1 MRRLQTF
8 RANGAALPFPVG
20 PATII
25 YPVLCLYQ
33 TFSQR
38 RGMVKNDHHLAPM
51 LSAIER
57 IKADLDE
64 YHPKALLLFG
74 SLARRLSGDLGDH
87 RPNDI
92 DLLVVTN
99 NTPFLVMKREYGCA
113 IELHSFPMARIL
125 GIAKSLR
132 YDSRPV
138 VLCKLYSRVLA
149 KEHAID
155 VIAAAMMLG
164 PTYGDFGLEQIE
176 INGIVD
182 TRDYSIHRVLMGSS
196 WWERLC
202 RYATERRG
210 PLMRFTDKMV
220 HNYDFEG

>member
-1 MRRLQTF
+1 
-8 RANGAALPFPVG
+8 
-20 PATII
+20 
-25 YPVLCLYQ
+25 
-33 TFSQR
+33 
-38 RGMVKNDHHLAPM
+38 MVENDHHLAPM

-57 IKADLDE
+57 IKADLKE

-74 SLARRLSGDLGDH
+74 SLARLLAGEPGDH
-87 RPNDI
+87 LPNDV

-99 NTPFLVMKREYGCA
+99 NTPFLVMNKEYGCA
-113 IELHSFPMARIL
+113 VELHSFPVARIV

-138 VLCKLYSRVLA
+138 ILSKLYSRVLA
-149 KEHAID
+149 KAHAID

-164 PTYGDFGLEQIE
+164 PTYGDVGIEQIE
-176 INGIVD
+176 IDGIID
-182 TRDYSIHRVLMGSS
+182 TRDYSIHQALMGGG

-202 RYATERRG
+202 RYAVERRG

-220 HNYDFEG
+220 RHYDFEE